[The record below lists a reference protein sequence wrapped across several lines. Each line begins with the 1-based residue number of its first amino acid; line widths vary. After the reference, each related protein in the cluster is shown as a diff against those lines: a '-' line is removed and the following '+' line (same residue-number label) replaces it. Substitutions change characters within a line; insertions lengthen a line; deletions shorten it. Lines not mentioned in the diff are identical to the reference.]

1 MNKDRAGD
9 LPLGVGLVD
18 WGFKKDR
25 AGVVLCLDEIQVVSF
40 GWMRNRW
47 GDGVMGVADMGT
59 VLCG

>member
-40 GWMRNRW
+40 GWMRCRW
-47 GDGVMGVADMGT
+47 CDGVMVVTEVET
-59 VLCG
+59 V